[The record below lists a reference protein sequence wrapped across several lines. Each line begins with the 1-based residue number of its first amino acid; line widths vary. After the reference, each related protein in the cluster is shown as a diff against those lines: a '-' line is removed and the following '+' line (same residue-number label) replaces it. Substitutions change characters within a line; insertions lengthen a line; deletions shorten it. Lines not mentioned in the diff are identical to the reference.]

1 MIYLDNAAT
10 TLRKPPQ
17 VEQAVLDAMRTAG
30 NPGRGAHG
38 PTLHAS
44 RLVYAARCAMAKLL
58 HAPDPSCIAFAAN
71 ATEALNI
78 ALGGLFAPGDHII
91 TTVCEHNS
99 VLRPLYRLR
108 EQGLQFSFAGVDERG
123 RLQYDDWDKL
133 VQPNTKAL
141 VVTGASNVTGNGT
154 DLAKAAGFAH
164 RHSLLLIVDAAQT
177 AGSQPIDVQ
186 ALGIDVLCFTGHKAL
201 LGPQGTGGL
210 YVRPGLSIQPLVV
223 GGSGVHSFDEQHP
236 AQMPTA
242 LEAGT
247 LNVPGLAGLC
257 AGVEW
262 ILAQGVE
269 TLCAKETALA
279 ALFYKN
285 IRDLPNVKIY
295 GDPEMALHAPIISL
309 NIGDEDSA
317 RIADILWEDY
327 SICVRA
333 GAHCAPLMHKAL
345 GTVEQ
350 GMVRFSFS
358 HFNTEAEVLQTGYR
372 PEGDGWRCGGGERPL
387 GSRSASDRS
396 RCSGACTGDLIC
408 ASKKLILF
416 FHSAQRWMP
425 WNGKSSALRRRFRA
439 GSSHCRARSPQA
451 AALPGGCCRKNLSSG
466 RTGWTRHVTIRLQ
479 Q

>member
-10 TLRKPPQ
+10 TLHKPPQ
-17 VEQAVLDAMRTAG
+17 VEQAMLDALRTAG
-30 NPGRGAHG
+30 NPGRGAHE

-44 RLVYAARCAMAKLL
+44 RLVYAARCAVAKLL
-58 HAPDPSCIAFAAN
+58 NAPDPSCIAFTAN
-71 ATEALNI
+71 ATQALNT
-78 ALGGLFAPGDHII
+78 ALGGLFRPGDHII

-108 EQGLQFSFAGVDERG
+108 EIGVNLRFTGVDEKG
-123 RLQYDDWDKL
+123 RLRYDQWEGFL
-133 VQPNTKAL
+133 RPETRAL

-154 DLAKAAGFAH
+154 DLARAAEFAH
-164 RHSLLLIVDAAQT
+164 RHGLLLIADAAQT
-177 AGSQPIDVQ
+177 AGELPLDVQ

-210 YVRPGLSIQPLVV
+210 YVRPGLSVRPLVV

-269 TLCAKETALA
+269 TLARREQALTV
-279 ALFYKN
+279 LFYER

-295 GDPEMALHAPIISL
+295 GDPEMTPRAPIVSL

-317 RIADILWEDY
+317 RIADILWEEY
-327 SICVRA
+327 GICVRA

-345 GTVEQ
+345 GTAEQ
-350 GMVRFSFS
+350 GTVRFSFS
-358 HFNTEAEVLQTGYR
+358 HFNTEAEVLQ
-372 PEGDGWRCGGGERPL
+372 
-387 GSRSASDRS
+387 
-396 RCSGACTGDLIC
+396 
-408 ASKKLILF
+408 
-416 FHSAQRWMP
+416 
-425 WNGKSSALRRRFRA
+425 
-439 GSSHCRARSPQA
+439 A
-451 AALPGGCCRKNLSSG
+451 AAAVRELA
-466 RTGWTRHVTIRLQ
+466 Q
-479 Q
+479 EA

>member
-10 TLRKPPQ
+10 TLHKPPQ
-17 VEQAVLDAMRTAG
+17 VEQAMLDALRTAG
-30 NPGRGAHG
+30 NPGRGAYE

-44 RLVYAARCAMAKLL
+44 RLVYAARCAAAKLL
-58 HAPDPSCIAFAAN
+58 NAPDPSCIAFTAN
-71 ATEALNI
+71 ATQALNT
-78 ALGGLFAPGDHII
+78 ALGGLFRPGDHII

-108 EQGLQFSFAGVDERG
+108 ENGMSLSFTTADEKG
-123 RLQYDDWDKL
+123 RLQYDQWEGFL
-133 VQPNTKAL
+133 RPETRAL

-154 DLAKAAGFAH
+154 DLARAAEFAH
-164 RHSLLLIVDAAQT
+164 RHGLLLIVDAAQT
-177 AGSQPIDVQ
+177 AGELPLNVQ
-186 ALGIDVLCFTGHKAL
+186 VLGIDVLCFTGHKAL

-210 YVRPGLSIQPLVV
+210 YVRPGLSVRPLVV

-269 TLCAKETALA
+269 TLARREQALTV
-279 ALFYKN
+279 LFYER

-295 GDPEMALHAPIISL
+295 GDPEMTPRAPIVSL

-317 RIADILWEDY
+317 RIADILWEEY
-327 SICVRA
+327 GICVRA

-345 GTVEQ
+345 GTAEQ
-350 GMVRFSFS
+350 GTVRFSFS
-358 HFNTEAEVLQTGYR
+358 HFNTEAEVLQ
-372 PEGDGWRCGGGERPL
+372 
-387 GSRSASDRS
+387 
-396 RCSGACTGDLIC
+396 
-408 ASKKLILF
+408 
-416 FHSAQRWMP
+416 
-425 WNGKSSALRRRFRA
+425 
-439 GSSHCRARSPQA
+439 A
-451 AALPGGCCRKNLSSG
+451 AAAVRELA
-466 RTGWTRHVTIRLQ
+466 Q
-479 Q
+479 EA

>member
-10 TLRKPPQ
+10 TLHKPLQ
-17 VEQAVLDAMRTAG
+17 VEQAMLDALRTAG
-30 NPGRGAHG
+30 NPGRGAHE

-44 RLVYAARCAMAKLL
+44 RLVYAARCAVAKLL
-58 HAPDPSCIAFAAN
+58 NAPDPSCIAFTAN
-71 ATEALNI
+71 ATQALNT
-78 ALGGLFAPGDHII
+78 ALGGLFRPGDHII

-108 EQGLQFSFAGVDERG
+108 ENGMSLSFTTADEKG
-123 RLQYDDWDKL
+123 RLRYDQWEGFL
-133 VQPNTKAL
+133 RPETRAL

-154 DLAKAAGFAH
+154 DLARAAEFAH
-164 RHSLLLIVDAAQT
+164 RHGLLLIVDAAQT
-177 AGSQPIDVQ
+177 AGELPLNVQ
-186 ALGIDVLCFTGHKAL
+186 VLGIDVLCFTGHKAL

-210 YVRPGLSIQPLVV
+210 YVRPGLSVRPLVV

-269 TLCAKETALA
+269 TLARREQALTV
-279 ALFYKN
+279 LFYER

-295 GDPEMALHAPIISL
+295 GDPEMTPRAPIVSL

-317 RIADILWEDY
+317 RIADILWEEY
-327 SICVRA
+327 GICVRA

-345 GTVEQ
+345 GTAEQ
-350 GMVRFSFS
+350 GTVRFSFS
-358 HFNTEAEVLQTGYR
+358 HFNTEAEVLQ
-372 PEGDGWRCGGGERPL
+372 
-387 GSRSASDRS
+387 
-396 RCSGACTGDLIC
+396 
-408 ASKKLILF
+408 
-416 FHSAQRWMP
+416 
-425 WNGKSSALRRRFRA
+425 
-439 GSSHCRARSPQA
+439 A
-451 AALPGGCCRKNLSSG
+451 AAAVRELA
-466 RTGWTRHVTIRLQ
+466 Q
-479 Q
+479 EA

>member
-10 TLRKPPQ
+10 TLHKPPQ
-17 VEQAVLDAMRTAG
+17 VEQAMLDALRTAG
-30 NPGRGAHG
+30 NPGRGAHE

-44 RLVYAARCAMAKLL
+44 RLVYAARCAVAKLL
-58 HAPDPSCIAFAAN
+58 NAPDPSCIAFTAN
-71 ATEALNI
+71 ATQALNT
-78 ALGGLFAPGDHII
+78 ALGGLFRPGDHII

-108 EQGLQFSFAGVDERG
+108 ENGMSLSFTTADEKG
-123 RLQYDDWDKL
+123 HLQYDQWEGFL
-133 VQPNTKAL
+133 RPETRAL

-154 DLAKAAGFAH
+154 DLARAAEFAH
-164 RHSLLLIVDAAQT
+164 RHGLLLIVDAAQT
-177 AGSQPIDVQ
+177 AGELPLNVQ
-186 ALGIDVLCFTGHKAL
+186 VLGIDVLCFTGHKAL

-210 YVRPGLSIQPLVV
+210 YVRPGLSVRPLVV

-269 TLCAKETALA
+269 TLARREQALTV
-279 ALFYKN
+279 LFYER

-295 GDPEMALHAPIISL
+295 GDPEMTPRAPIVSL

-317 RIADILWEDY
+317 RIADILWEEY
-327 SICVRA
+327 GICVRA

-345 GTVEQ
+345 GTAEQ
-350 GMVRFSFS
+350 GTVRFSFS
-358 HFNTEAEVLQTGYR
+358 HFNTEAEVLQ
-372 PEGDGWRCGGGERPL
+372 
-387 GSRSASDRS
+387 
-396 RCSGACTGDLIC
+396 
-408 ASKKLILF
+408 
-416 FHSAQRWMP
+416 
-425 WNGKSSALRRRFRA
+425 
-439 GSSHCRARSPQA
+439 A
-451 AALPGGCCRKNLSSG
+451 AAAVRELA
-466 RTGWTRHVTIRLQ
+466 Q
-479 Q
+479 EA

>member
-10 TLRKPPQ
+10 TLHKPPQ
-17 VEQAVLDAMRTAG
+17 VEQAMLDALRTAG
-30 NPGRGAHG
+30 NPGRGAHE

-44 RLVYAARCAMAKLL
+44 RLVYAARCAAAKLL
-58 HAPDPSCIAFAAN
+58 NAPDPSCIAFTAN
-71 ATEALNI
+71 ATQALNT
-78 ALGGLFAPGDHII
+78 ALDGLFRPGDHII

-108 EQGLQFSFAGVDERG
+108 ENGMSLSFTTADEKG
-123 RLQYDDWDKL
+123 RLQYDQWEGFL
-133 VQPNTKAL
+133 RPETRAL

-154 DLAKAAGFAH
+154 DLARAAEFAH
-164 RHSLLLIVDAAQT
+164 RHGLLLIVDAAQT
-177 AGSQPIDVQ
+177 AGELPLNVQ
-186 ALGIDVLCFTGHKAL
+186 VLGIDVLCFTGHKAL

-210 YVRPGLSIQPLVV
+210 YVRPGLSVRPLVV

-269 TLCAKETALA
+269 TLARREQALTV
-279 ALFYKN
+279 LFYER

-295 GDPEMALHAPIISL
+295 GDPEMTPRAPIVSL

-317 RIADILWEDY
+317 RIADILWEEY
-327 SICVRA
+327 GICVRA

-345 GTVEQ
+345 GTAEQ
-350 GMVRFSFS
+350 GTVRFSFS
-358 HFNTEAEVLQTGYR
+358 HFNTEAEVLQ
-372 PEGDGWRCGGGERPL
+372 
-387 GSRSASDRS
+387 
-396 RCSGACTGDLIC
+396 
-408 ASKKLILF
+408 
-416 FHSAQRWMP
+416 
-425 WNGKSSALRRRFRA
+425 
-439 GSSHCRARSPQA
+439 A
-451 AALPGGCCRKNLSSG
+451 AAAVRELA
-466 RTGWTRHVTIRLQ
+466 Q
-479 Q
+479 EA

>member
-10 TLRKPPQ
+10 TLHKPPQ
-17 VEQAVLDAMRTAG
+17 VEQAMLDALRTAG
-30 NPGRGAHG
+30 NPGRGAHE

-44 RLVYAARCAMAKLL
+44 RLVYAARCAAAKLL
-58 HAPDPSCIAFAAN
+58 NAPDPSCIAFTAN
-71 ATEALNI
+71 ATQALNT
-78 ALGGLFAPGDHII
+78 ALGGLFRPGDHII

-108 EQGLQFSFAGVDERG
+108 ENGMSLSFTTADEKG
-123 RLQYDDWDKL
+123 RLQYDQWEGFL
-133 VQPNTKAL
+133 RPETRAL

-154 DLAKAAGFAH
+154 DLARAAEFAH
-164 RHSLLLIVDAAQT
+164 RHGLLLIADAAQT
-177 AGSQPIDVQ
+177 AGELPLNVQ
-186 ALGIDVLCFTGHKAL
+186 VLGIDVLCFTGHKAL

-210 YVRPGLSIQPLVV
+210 YVRPGLSVRPLVV

-269 TLCAKETALA
+269 TLARREQALTV
-279 ALFYKN
+279 LFYER

-295 GDPEMALHAPIISL
+295 GDPEMTPRAPIVSL

-317 RIADILWEDY
+317 RIADILWEEY
-327 SICVRA
+327 GICVRA

-345 GTVEQ
+345 GTAEQ
-350 GMVRFSFS
+350 GTVRFSFS
-358 HFNTEAEVLQTGYR
+358 HFNTEAEVLQ
-372 PEGDGWRCGGGERPL
+372 
-387 GSRSASDRS
+387 
-396 RCSGACTGDLIC
+396 
-408 ASKKLILF
+408 
-416 FHSAQRWMP
+416 
-425 WNGKSSALRRRFRA
+425 
-439 GSSHCRARSPQA
+439 A
-451 AALPGGCCRKNLSSG
+451 AAAVRELA
-466 RTGWTRHVTIRLQ
+466 Q
-479 Q
+479 EA

>member
-10 TLRKPPQ
+10 TLHKPPQ
-17 VEQAVLDAMRTAG
+17 VEQAMLDALRTAG
-30 NPGRGAHG
+30 NPGRGAHE

-44 RLVYAARCAMAKLL
+44 RLVYVARCAAAKLL
-58 HAPDPSCIAFAAN
+58 NAPDPSCIAFTAN
-71 ATEALNI
+71 ATQALNT
-78 ALGGLFAPGDHII
+78 ALGGLFRPGDHII

-108 EQGLQFSFAGVDERG
+108 ENGMSLSFTTADEKG
-123 RLQYDDWDKL
+123 RLQYDQWEGFL
-133 VQPNTKAL
+133 RPETRAL

-154 DLAKAAGFAH
+154 DLARAAEFAH
-164 RHSLLLIVDAAQT
+164 RHGLLLIVDAAQT
-177 AGSQPIDVQ
+177 AGELPLNVQ
-186 ALGIDVLCFTGHKAL
+186 VLGIDVLCFTGHKAL

-210 YVRPGLSIQPLVV
+210 YVRPGLSVRPLVV

-269 TLCAKETALA
+269 TLARREQALTV
-279 ALFYKN
+279 LFYER

-295 GDPEMALHAPIISL
+295 GDPEMTPRAPIVSL

-317 RIADILWEDY
+317 RIADILWEEY
-327 SICVRA
+327 GICVRA

-345 GTVEQ
+345 GTAEQ
-350 GMVRFSFS
+350 GTVRFSFS
-358 HFNTEAEVLQTGYR
+358 HFNTEAEVLQ
-372 PEGDGWRCGGGERPL
+372 
-387 GSRSASDRS
+387 
-396 RCSGACTGDLIC
+396 
-408 ASKKLILF
+408 
-416 FHSAQRWMP
+416 
-425 WNGKSSALRRRFRA
+425 
-439 GSSHCRARSPQA
+439 A
-451 AALPGGCCRKNLSSG
+451 AAAVRELA
-466 RTGWTRHVTIRLQ
+466 Q
-479 Q
+479 EA

>member
-10 TLRKPPQ
+10 TLHKPPQ
-17 VEQAVLDAMRTAG
+17 VEQAMLDALRTAG
-30 NPGRGAHG
+30 NPGRGAHE

-44 RLVYAARCAMAKLL
+44 RLVYAARCAAAKLL
-58 HAPDPSCIAFAAN
+58 NAPDPSCIAFTAN
-71 ATEALNI
+71 ATQALNT
-78 ALGGLFAPGDHII
+78 ALGGLFRPGDHII

-108 EQGLQFSFAGVDERG
+108 ENGMSLSFTTADEKG
-123 RLQYDDWDKL
+123 RLQYDQWEGFL
-133 VQPNTKAL
+133 RPETRAL

-154 DLAKAAGFAH
+154 DLARAAEFAH
-164 RHSLLLIVDAAQT
+164 RHGLLLIVDAAQT
-177 AGSQPIDVQ
+177 AGELPLNVQ
-186 ALGIDVLCFTGHKAL
+186 VLGIDVLCFTGHKAL

-210 YVRPGLSIQPLVV
+210 YVRPGLSVRPLVV

-269 TLCAKETALA
+269 TLARREQALTV
-279 ALFYKN
+279 LFYER

-295 GDPEMALHAPIISL
+295 GDPEMTPRAPIVSL

-317 RIADILWEDY
+317 RIADILWEEY
-327 SICVRA
+327 GICVRA

-345 GTVEQ
+345 GTAEQ
-350 GMVRFSFS
+350 GTVRFSFS
-358 HFNTEAEVLQTGYR
+358 HFNAEAEVLQ
-372 PEGDGWRCGGGERPL
+372 
-387 GSRSASDRS
+387 
-396 RCSGACTGDLIC
+396 
-408 ASKKLILF
+408 
-416 FHSAQRWMP
+416 
-425 WNGKSSALRRRFRA
+425 
-439 GSSHCRARSPQA
+439 A
-451 AALPGGCCRKNLSSG
+451 AAAVRELA
-466 RTGWTRHVTIRLQ
+466 Q
-479 Q
+479 EA

>member
-10 TLRKPPQ
+10 TLHKPPQ
-17 VEQAVLDAMRTAG
+17 VEQAMLDALRTAG
-30 NPGRGAHG
+30 TPGRGAHE

-44 RLVYAARCAMAKLL
+44 RLVCAARCAAAKLL
-58 HAPDPSCIAFAAN
+58 NAPDPSCIAFTAN
-71 ATEALNI
+71 ATQALNT
-78 ALGGLFAPGDHII
+78 ALGGLFRPGDHII

-108 EQGLQFSFAGVDERG
+108 ENGMSLSFTTADEKG
-123 RLQYDDWDKL
+123 RLQYDQWEGFL
-133 VQPNTKAL
+133 RPETRAL

-154 DLAKAAGFAH
+154 DLARAAEFAH
-164 RHSLLLIVDAAQT
+164 RHGLLLIVDAAQT
-177 AGSQPIDVQ
+177 AGELPLNVQ
-186 ALGIDVLCFTGHKAL
+186 VLGIDVLCFTGHKAL

-210 YVRPGLSIQPLVV
+210 YVRPGLSVRPLVV

-269 TLCAKETALA
+269 TLARREQALTV
-279 ALFYKN
+279 LFYER

-295 GDPEMALHAPIISL
+295 GDPEMTPRAPIVSL

-317 RIADILWEDY
+317 RIADILWEEY
-327 SICVRA
+327 GICVRA

-345 GTVEQ
+345 GTAEQ
-350 GMVRFSFS
+350 GTVRFSFS
-358 HFNTEAEVLQTGYR
+358 HFNTEAEVLQ
-372 PEGDGWRCGGGERPL
+372 
-387 GSRSASDRS
+387 
-396 RCSGACTGDLIC
+396 
-408 ASKKLILF
+408 
-416 FHSAQRWMP
+416 
-425 WNGKSSALRRRFRA
+425 
-439 GSSHCRARSPQA
+439 A
-451 AALPGGCCRKNLSSG
+451 AAAVRELA
-466 RTGWTRHVTIRLQ
+466 Q
-479 Q
+479 EA

>member
-10 TLRKPPQ
+10 TLHKPLQ
-17 VEQAVLDAMRTAG
+17 VEQAMLDALRTAG
-30 NPGRGAHG
+30 NPGRGAHE

-44 RLVYAARCAMAKLL
+44 RLVYAARCAVAKLL
-58 HAPDPSCIAFAAN
+58 NAPDPSCIAFTSN
-71 ATEALNI
+71 ATQALNT
-78 ALGGLFAPGDHII
+78 ALGGLFRPGDHII

-108 EQGLQFSFAGVDERG
+108 EIGVNLSFTGVDEKG
-123 RLQYDDWDKL
+123 RLQYDQWEGFL
-133 VQPNTKAL
+133 RPETRAL

-154 DLAKAAGFAH
+154 DLARAAEFAH
-164 RHSLLLIVDAAQT
+164 RHGLLLIVDAAQT
-177 AGSQPIDVQ
+177 AGELPLNVQ
-186 ALGIDVLCFTGHKAL
+186 VLGIDVLCFTGHKAL

-210 YVRPGLSIQPLVV
+210 YVRPGLSVRPLVV

-269 TLCAKETALA
+269 TLARREQALTV
-279 ALFYKN
+279 LFYER

-295 GDPEMALHAPIISL
+295 GDPEMTPRAPIVSL

-317 RIADILWEDY
+317 RIADILWEEY
-327 SICVRA
+327 GICVRA

-345 GTVEQ
+345 GTAEQ
-350 GMVRFSFS
+350 GTVRFSFS
-358 HFNTEAEVLQTGYR
+358 HFNTEAEVLQ
-372 PEGDGWRCGGGERPL
+372 
-387 GSRSASDRS
+387 
-396 RCSGACTGDLIC
+396 
-408 ASKKLILF
+408 
-416 FHSAQRWMP
+416 
-425 WNGKSSALRRRFRA
+425 
-439 GSSHCRARSPQA
+439 A
-451 AALPGGCCRKNLSSG
+451 AAAVRELA
-466 RTGWTRHVTIRLQ
+466 Q
-479 Q
+479 EA